1 MTEHGALRLRVG
13 DVVHVRFAK
22 WGEHRHWEMDLRHL
36 GEDEHGTWLGAP
48 LGLFMSRPG
57 MSATTSYD
65 MAMLVPRGR
74 PFVASFNGRP
84 HDWCDIYVDITTV
97 PTWEGPTMRAV
108 DLDLDVFRRLDGT
121 VAIDDEDEFE
131 EHQVTYGYPGDVID
145 LARRSCAEVAA
156 SIRADAQP
164 WAGVGHRWVEVASHT
179 QPVGGPAAG
188 LTGGEPG
195 TGQRRVT

>member
-84 HDWCDIYVDITTV
+84 RDWCDIYVDITTV

-131 EHQVTYGYPGDVID
+131 EHQVTYGYPGTSSTSPG
-145 LARRSCAEVAA
+145 ARAPRSPRRSAQTRSRGPA
-156 SIRADAQP
+156 SATAGSRSPPTPSP
-164 WAGVGHRWVEVASHT
+164 WAALPPDSPVVSPAPAS
-179 QPVGGPAAG
+179 
-188 LTGGEPG
+188 GE
-195 TGQRRVT
+195 